1 MMSSIKRWSC
11 VGLALLAGGVVISS
25 CAIRKSEPITGKV
38 VNTKD
43 DIHLRT
49 GEVLYMTYCY
59 KCHPMGEG
67 GLGPALNSLTL
78 PKFAKRFQVRH
89 GLGVMPYFKKD
100 QISKKD
106 LRAITDYMGALKKL

>member
-1 MMSSIKRWSC
+1 MKAKVLSAIIISI
-11 VGLALLAGGVVISS
+11 VISS
-25 CAIRKSEPITGKV
+25 CAIRKSEPLTGKV
-38 VNTKD
+38 VDTKN
-43 DIHLRT
+43 DIHLRQ

-67 GLGPALNSLTL
+67 GLGPALNSLNV
-78 PKFAKRFQVRH
+78 PMFVKRFQVRH

-106 LRAITDYMGALKKL
+106 LHDITAYMSALKKL

>member
-1 MMSSIKRWSC
+1 MKGKRRLLYVSVATVIC
-11 VGLALLAGGVVISS
+11 VFALSA

-38 VNTKD
+38 VETKD
-43 DIHLRT
+43 NIKVHD

-67 GLGPALNSLTL
+67 GLGPALNPLNVPS
-78 PKFAKRFQVRH
+78 FVKRFQVRH

-100 QISKKD
+100 QISKED
-106 LRAITDYMGALKKL
+106 LHDITAYLSALKKL

>member
-1 MMSSIKRWSC
+1 MKQVSVLPMAMITG
-11 VGLALLAGGVVISS
+11 VLAMIAVSS

-38 VNTKD
+38 VDTQN
-43 DIHLRT
+43 DIHMRA

-67 GLGPALNSLTL
+67 GLGSALNPLNV
-78 PKFAKRFQVRH
+78 PRFVKRFQVRH

-100 QISKKD
+100 QISKQD
-106 LRAITDYMGALKKL
+106 LHDITAYMGALKKL